1 MVSLIK
7 TLDTRNKSWKSSE
20 GKTKNHR
27 KVVEVTYQSNV
38 NSDYTEKIQELE
50 KDFEYSTNSD
60 YYWTEPEQSLL
71 YGTPLYRAASSTQKK
86 VLNHLYWVIQN
97 NNTAASEVN
106 TIIYNQVT
114 AGVFEAVGG
123 YETLCRALKLE
134 TSQEYHHIHAFQK
147 IGYKTKIALLGK
159 KRLSNSLDGKSNKT
173 TQKDSPFSEYQ
184 DSILRFIAKMML
196 KKQEY
201 CSSEYLRELDKKNEF
216 FPTPTQGS
224 GGRFAPPSLL
234 KFFTLNWGS
243 SPFLACHYYALRYIS
258 NALLK
263 NQEHPRSQ
271 YFKKLEKQGEFIAAP
286 TAISHYHFLD
296 ESFHSTTSQIVGQD
310 MYKDFPKPTAYEK
323 FVANLAVYRAQR
335 HVINYHGGLSIGLP
349 ARCFHDDSFFMNFI
363 YHLLQTPLF
372 DMSSREALY
381 WMEKCFCH
389 EHEGFAIASKYHK
402 GFVADFRRFF
412 DRLDYLWPVNREMR
426 LIDSGGTV
434 SEGLQSSIKLFKQF
448 SSAICSA
455 GT

>member
-1 MVSLIK
+1 MLSHIIPLS
-7 TLDTRNKSWKSSE
+7 TRSNSSKWYA

-27 KVVEVTYQSNV
+27 KVIEVTYRNNA
-38 NSDYTEKIQELE
+38 NSDYTEKIRELD
-50 KDFEYSTNSD
+50 KNFDYSCNSN
-60 YYWTEPEQSLL
+60 YYWTDPEQSLL
-71 YGTPLYRAASSTQKK
+71 YGTPLYEVATPTQKK

-123 YETLCRALKLE
+123 YETLCRELELE

-159 KRLSNSLDGKSNKT
+159 KRFRNPLDDKSNKVN
-173 TQKDSPFSEYQ
+173 KKKLPFLQEP
-184 DSILRFIAKMML
+184 DFALRFIAKTML

-201 CSSEYLRELDKKNEF
+201 CSSQYLRELEKKGEF

-243 SPFLACHYYALRYIS
+243 SPFLACHYYTLRYVS

-271 YFKKLEKQGEFIAAP
+271 YFRKLKKKDQFIPAP
-286 TAISHYHFLD
+286 TAVSHYHFLD
-296 ESFHSTTSQIVGQD
+296 ESFHTSISQIIGRDLYQ
-310 MYKDFPKPTAYEK
+310 DFPKPTAYEK
-323 FVANLAVYRAQR
+323 FVANVAVYLAQR
-335 HVINYHGGLSIGLP
+335 NVINYHGGLSSGLP
-349 ARCFHDDSFFMNFI
+349 ARCFRDDSFFMNFI
-363 YHLLQTPLF
+363 YKLLQTSLF
-372 DMSSREALY
+372 DMSSREALH

-389 EHEGFAIASKYHK
+389 EHEGFHIANKYHQ
-402 GFVADFRRFF
+402 GFVSDFRRFF
-412 DRLDYLWPVNREMR
+412 DRLDYLWSINREMR
-426 LIDSGGTV
+426 LIDSGISV
-434 SEGLQSSIKLFKQF
+434 PESLQNNIKVFRQF
-448 SSAICSA
+448 CQSVLC
-455 GT
+455 